1 MSGTRTRAPGQLESE
16 VLRILRAHSGSI
28 GAREIQGEFL
38 TNVPA
43 YTTILTALDRLVE
56 KGEVEREQLS
66 PRKMRFRAT
75 RSAAEDASATM
86 RGALDAIDD
95 RRAAL
100 LKFTGDLDEDDL
112 ALLRSALR
120 SRTS

>member
-1 MSGTRTRAPGQLESE
+1 MSGIRLRAPGELEAE
-16 VLRILRAHSGSI
+16 VLRILRAAQGFV
-28 GAREIQGEFL
+28 GAREVQDAFA
-38 TNVPA
+38 TSTPA

-66 PRKMRFRAT
+66 PRRMRFRAA

-86 RGALDAIDD
+86 RGALDAIED

-100 LKFTGDLDEDDL
+100 LKFAGDLDDDDL
-112 ALLRSALR
+112 ALLRSAIR
-120 SRTS
+120 ARG

>member
-1 MSGTRTRAPGQLESE
+1 MSGVRLRAPGELEAE
-16 VLRILRAHSGSI
+16 VLRILRASGGFV
-28 GAREIQGEFL
+28 GAREVQDAFA
-38 TNVPA
+38 TSTPA

-66 PRKMRFRAT
+66 PRKMRFRAA

-100 LKFTGDLDEDDL
+100 LKVAGDLDDDDL
-112 ALLRSALR
+112 ALLRSAIR
-120 SRTS
+120 ARG

>member
-1 MSGTRTRAPGQLESE
+1 MSGVRLRAPGELEAE
-16 VLRILRAHSGSI
+16 VLRILRASGGFV
-28 GAREIQGEFL
+28 GAREVQDAFA
-38 TNVPA
+38 TSTPA

-66 PRKMRFRAT
+66 PRKMRFRAA

-100 LKFTGDLDEDDL
+100 LKFAGDLDDDDL
-112 ALLRSALR
+112 ALLRSAIR
-120 SRTS
+120 ARG